1 MRNYAGLIMVKI
13 DFDFDTPHGVFRDA
27 LHLPDDHTF
36 TEAEIQA
43 MKEQRRD
50 NWIAVVTAP
59 PAPEPEPEYIEID
72 GVRYVR
78 A

>member
-1 MRNYAGLIMVKI
+1 MVKI

-27 LHLPDDHTF
+27 LHLPDDHGF
-36 TEAEIQA
+36 TEAEIEA

-59 PAPEPEPEYIEID
+59 PAPEPEPEPEYIEID